1 MTDPLQELLAS
12 AIAALRA
19 DRIEEATEAFAAAHA
34 NSPRHGGVI
43 RSLATLLNRQR
54 QFARSLPVCRA
65 GLALAPG
72 DPVLTDLHLEAL
84 GHLPESGDA
93 LPQARQWVNSKT
105 GGAQALF
112 RLGSILLLRHQ
123 PAEALALLQEA
134 AEEAPSRPDFLSAQA
149 EAAFRTGDHAM
160 ARSCLARA
168 VALEPGNRS
177 LLLARATILLSLG
190 DWRDGL
196 QDYEARLWPGGD
208 QPITR
213 HLPPGLARWQDQP
226 VAGRHLLICAEQ
238 GIGDQIRFMAALPV
252 LTGLGARL
260 TVEAT
265 ARLVHLLRRAWPDLL
280 FHPAQESREG
290 PVHIFRYDWLQN
302 SDMPDYYVE
311 GGSLALRLL
320 ERGIAPG
327 MPAPGRKT

>member
-1 MTDPLQELLAS
+1 MTDPLQELLAA
-12 AIAALRA
+12 AIAALQANRLP
-19 DRIEEATEAFAAAHA
+19 EATEAFAAAHA
-34 NSPRHGGVI
+34 VAPEHGGVI

-65 GLALAPG
+65 GLTLAPG

-93 LPQARQWVNSKT
+93 LLEARQWVKRDT

-123 PAEALALLQEA
+123 PAEALALLRQA
-134 AEEAPSRPDFLSAQA
+134 TDQAPSRPDFMSALA
-149 EAAFRTGDHAM
+149 EAAFQTGDFAT
-160 ARSCLARA
+160 ARSCLAQA

-177 LLLARATILLSLG
+177 LRLARATILLSLG
-190 DWRDGL
+190 DWQDGL
-196 QDYEARLWPGGD
+196 ADYEARLWPGSD

-213 HLPPGLARWQDQP
+213 NLPPGLARWQDQP
-226 VAGRHLLICAEQ
+226 IAGRHLLVCAEQ
-238 GIGDQIRFMAALPV
+238 GIGDQIRFMTALPA

-260 TVEAT
+260 SVEAT
-265 ARLVHLLRRAWPDLL
+265 SRLVPLLRRAWPDLL
-280 FHPAQESREG
+280 FYPAQESREG
-290 PVHIFRYDWLQN
+290 PAHIFQYDWLQN
-302 SDMPDYYVE
+302 SDMPEYYIE

-320 ERGIAPG
+320 ERGIAPD
-327 MPAPGRKT
+327 MPAVGLKT